1 MLSIVVRTIHG
12 KQYAY
17 ASRREGRQTRQTYLG
32 PMTDA
37 DVRAHVASASEAKA
51 LPARVRRLFWDTD
64 PALIDLHRNQDAVI
78 ERVLEFGGL
87 QDVRWVQTRYPGSAI
102 AQVLESSKGLSER
115 SRAFWKLWFRL
126 EQADAR

>member
-17 ASRREGRQTRQTYLG
+17 ASHREGRRTRQTYLG

-37 DVRAHVASASEAKA
+37 EVRAQVASASEAKA
-51 LPARVRRLFWDTD
+51 LPAHVSRLFWDTD
-64 PALIDLHRNQDAVI
+64 PALIDLRRNQEAVI
-78 ERVLEFGGL
+78 ERVLEFGDL

-102 AQVLESSKGLSER
+102 ARVLVSSKGLSER
-115 SRAFWKLWFRL
+115 SRSFWKLWFRL